1 MQELERISGLTSD
14 QAKLLKRYFNEIII
28 CYDSDDAGLE
38 AKKRAIML
46 LRDFDIKVSV
56 MTVEGAKDTDEF
68 LKKYGQDRFLALINK
83 RKSDLLYLMDIFG
96 AKYELQ
102 INVEDR
108 IRYVS
113 DLLPYLAKVKN
124 DVELD
129 IYVEEIARRA
139 KTGAQA
145 IYAQLGKTRVVKG
158 DQSVQSPDILP
169 YAGAIVSDKLEKTRE
184 LLLSVLADSVS
195 IFERFD
201 GEIDE

>member
-1 MQELERISGLTSD
+1 
-14 QAKLLKRYFNEIII
+14 
-28 CYDSDDAGLE
+28 
-38 AKKRAIML
+38 
-46 LRDFDIKVSV
+46 
-56 MTVEGAKDTDEF
+56 
-68 LKKYGQDRFLALINK
+68 
-83 RKSDLLYLMDIFG
+83 MDIFG

-145 IYAQLGKTRVVKG
+145 IYAQLGKKRVVKRRAKRAKAPIFCRMPARLG
-158 DQSVQSPDILP
+158 RTNSKNARTSFV
-169 YAGAIVSDKLEKTRE
+169 GACRQCEH
-184 LLLSVLADSVS
+184 
-195 IFERFD
+195 F
-201 GEIDE
+201 